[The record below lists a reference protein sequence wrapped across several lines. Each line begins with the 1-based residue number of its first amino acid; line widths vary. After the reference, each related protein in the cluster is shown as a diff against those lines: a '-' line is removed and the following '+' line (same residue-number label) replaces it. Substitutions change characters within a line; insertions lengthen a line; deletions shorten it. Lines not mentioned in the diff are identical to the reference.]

1 MKKTGYVNKSEL
13 LQISQALARKAEL
26 CYKEK
31 CNNNIYR
38 NQMDEKVDEPG
49 PQQVDDMWKEIFHDE
64 QIPSLLNDE
73 EISVVKESRDHSG
86 VFNMFESELKNMV
99 DHYFESLMWFTYNFD
114 T

>member
-1 MKKTGYVNKSEL
+1 MKHSEYGFKSEL
-13 LQISQALARKAEL
+13 LQISQAMARKAEL
-26 CYKEK
+26 CYKEE
-31 CNNNIYR
+31 CNNNIYK
-38 NQMDEKVDEPG
+38 NQMDEIVDEPG

-64 QIPSLLNDE
+64 KNPAVLNED
-73 EISVVKESRDHSG
+73 EISKLKESTDHSG